1 MEEVSGLPEPALP
14 DGDDIDGHPFNEED
28 LIPSAKYF
36 ELPAGIMLPVIEIEQ
51 FAYTALVPDKLRMPP
66 PVPPSQRLLSAL
78 DEFYSASLDPTRE
91 PPLAAWGRG
100 GCSEFM
106 ERKQRLRSILE
117 EKLKSENKTIGDLVE
132 NKPTEEELKIEQENI
147 NAEIKM
153 KYEEMR
159 RNAINQEK
167 EQQKLRRLLHQ
178 PSGKNEGD
186 HGVAGAAR
194 LHRRPQDLVHP
205 RLPDPV
211 RRLDIAHGVDLALP
225 EEEEDLV
232 PVLHLLVIDRRLA
245 RRGIDLLH
253 LCRLVIV
260 HASVCHL
267 PRSRLVTKAH
277 N

>member
-1 MEEVSGLPEPALP
+1 
-14 DGDDIDGHPFNEED
+14 
-28 LIPSAKYF
+28 
-36 ELPAGIMLPVIEIEQ
+36 ML
-51 FAYTALVPDKLRMPP
+51 
-66 PVPPSQRLLSAL
+66 S
-78 DEFYSASLDPTRE
+78 TR
-91 PPLAAWGRG
+91 
-100 GCSEFM
+100 
-106 ERKQRLRSILE
+106 RKNS
-117 EKLKSENKTIGDLVE
+117 K
-132 NKPTEEELKIEQENI
+132 
-147 NAEIKM
+147 
-153 KYEEMR
+153 
-159 RNAINQEK
+159 
-167 EQQKLRRLLHQ
+167 KLRRLLHQ